1 MFALLLIDHPLW
13 NHILRPVVLD
23 EKGKS
28 YPISYFPTKTNSI
41 KEELSDLQRKAVEAY
56 ESMREPHIL
65 KLFVREKLTVTEFQK
80 KFAPNFPNYEL
91 IIQTVERA
99 NFKLANLAR
108 QYGIPIFHKDKSFS
122 TLYESDRVYT
132 NSDFDKTTTRFLM
145 EDGVLHYSLL
155 LNEKDGLKPI
165 IQKYQTKDLFVL
177 SKEPACYI
185 LHNRLYIFS
194 QNNFKR
200 ISTFLNKDNVE
211 VPTKNL
217 KTYLDTFVKKAI
229 EQEDNIIIEGLPLK
243 ESYNE
248 PHPILTLVESL
259 DRTPAIRLNFQY
271 GDFCIEIDAKKK
283 RLVNISEEINSCKIT
298 IENRNR
304 DSEQR
309 YIDLIKNLGLYEI
322 NKYFFLDLN
331 KTKEVSIVNFLIC
344 NKEALKEFEIRQEL
358 SEYAFILEPL
368 SFHAEITELDMDW
381 FELQGEVSVG
391 DLHIPFIKLRNH
403 IVSGERIY
411 KVEDGRSIILPE
423 EIFSK
428 YSDLMQRT
436 TKDDSLKIRRSL
448 LGLMSDSFS
457 QSKAI
462 RLTLEEPEIVPKDIN
477 ATLREYQ
484 TIGYSWLVKLYQMN
498 YGGCLADDMGLG
510 KTLQF
515 LSFLRR
521 IYPQRKVQKEVYKQP
536 QWIYESNEPTFFDQ
550 PITDSLQTQKPD
562 VRTEADKEENK
573 APTLIVVPSSLV
585 FNWVNE
591 KKKFAPS
598 LTHYVHTGD
607 RRIQSSQIGK
617 IFAHY
622 NLIFTTYG
630 ILRKDINFLKECEF
644 ECAIF
649 DESQN
654 LKNPSSLTYK
664 AVMQLNARHVF
675 CVTGTPIEN
684 GMTDLWAQMNLCNR
698 DILGTLHYF
707 HNYFEQP
714 IQKEKDAQRESLLR
728 AIIKPFLLRRTKK
741 EVAKDLPDKYTME
754 VFCEMSEDHK
764 SYYETQKN
772 AVRNTLMD
780 EILRFGKPQT
790 MTMALSSLTMLRQ
803 LANQVSLVDEL
814 SDIPSN
820 KVDEIVR
827 RLKSLKEEGHK
838 VLVFSS
844 FVRFLE
850 IIEKALNEEGFR
862 YSKVTGATQDRETQ
876 VHQFQNDP
884 DIFCFLISLK
894 AGGVGLN
901 LTAADYVFLI
911 DPWWNPAAEQQAED
925 RAYRI
930 GQMRNVFVYRFI
942 MKGTVEEKV
951 LLLQEKKRNIADTFI
966 GQNNP
971 FDTLNIDDWKA
982 LLQ

>member
-28 YPISYFPTKTNSI
+28 FPISYFPTKTNST
-41 KEELSDLQRKAVEAY
+41 KEEMTEFQWKAVEAY
-56 ESMREPHIL
+56 ESMTEPYIL
-65 KLFVREKLTVTEFQK
+65 KLFVREKLTITEFQK
-80 KFAPNFPNYEL
+80 RFAPNFPNYEL
-91 IIQTVERA
+91 IIRSVERA
-99 NFKLANLAR
+99 SYKLANFAR
-108 QYGIPIFHKDKSFS
+108 LYKIPVFRKDKSF
-122 TLYESDRVYT
+122 TTIYESDRV
-132 NSDFDKTTTRFLM
+132 DVPEEFDQTITRFQM
-145 EDGVLHYSLL
+145 NEGVLHYSLL
-155 LNEKDGLKPI
+155 LKEADELKPI
-165 IQKYQTKDLFVL
+165 TQKYQPKDLVVL
-177 SKEPACYI
+177 STDPACYV
-185 LHNRLYIFS
+185 LNNRLYIFE
-194 QNNFKR
+194 QNSYKR
-200 ISTFLNKDNVE
+200 VSTFLNKDNVE
-211 VPTKNL
+211 VPSKNL
-217 KTYLDTFVKKAI
+217 KTYLDTFVKKAL
-229 EQEDNIIIEGLPLK
+229 EQEDHVIIEGITLDESEEAPL
-243 ESYNE
+243 
-248 PHPILTLVESL
+248 PILTLVESL
-259 DRTPAIRLNFQY
+259 DRTPTLRLNFQY
-271 GDFCIEIDAKKK
+271 GDFRTEIDEKRK
-283 RLVNISEEINSCKIT
+283 RLVKISEENNSYKIT
-298 IENRNR
+298 IKNRNV
-304 DSEQR
+304 DFEQKQ
-309 YIDLIKNLGLYEI
+309 INLIKDLGLYEI
-322 NKYFFLDLN
+322 NKYFFLDPK

-344 NKEALKEFEIRQEL
+344 NREALRDFDIQQKM
-358 SEYAFILEPL
+358 SEHTFILEPVT
-368 SFHAEITELDMDW
+368 SHAEIVEVDMDW
-381 FELQGEVSVG
+381 FELRGEVCVG
-391 DLHIPFIKLRNH
+391 DLRIPFVKLRNH

-411 KVEDGRSIILPE
+411 KVEDGRSVLLPE
-423 EIFSK
+423 EIFTK

-436 TKDDSLKIRRSL
+436 AKGDSLKIRRSL
-448 LGLMSDSFS
+448 VGLMSDSFS
-457 QSKAI
+457 QTKAI
-462 RLTLEEPEIVPKDIN
+462 RLTLEEPEIVPDGID

-484 TIGYSWLVKLYQMN
+484 VIGYSWLVKLYQMN

-521 IYPQRKVQKEVYKQP
+521 IYPQKVAKEVKSKQTK
-536 QWIYESNEPTFFDQ
+536 WIYATSEPTLFDQ
-550 PITDSLQTQKPD
+550 PIEVPVEEQS
-562 VRTEADKEENK
+562 TENESDTENSK

-585 FNWVNE
+585 FNWINE

-598 LTHYVHTGD
+598 LTHYVHVGD
-607 RRIQSSQIGK
+607 RRIQSPQVGK

-654 LKNPSSLTYK
+654 LKNPSSLAYK
-664 AVMQLNARHVF
+664 SVVQLNARHIF

-698 DILGTLHYF
+698 DILGTQHYF

-754 VFCEMSEDHK
+754 VFCEMSEEHK
-764 SYYETQKN
+764 SYYESQKN

-803 LANQVSLVDEL
+803 LANQVSLVDEK
-814 SDIPSN
+814 SDITSN
-820 KVDEIVR
+820 KVEEIVR
-827 RLKSLKEEGHK
+827 RLRSLKEEGHK

-850 IIEKALNEEGFR
+850 VIEKALNEDGFR
-862 YSKVTGATQDRETQ
+862 YSKVTGATQNREAQ
-876 VHQFQNDP
+876 VNQFQNDP
-884 DIFCFLISLK
+884 ETFCFLISLK

-951 LLLQEKKRNIADTFI
+951 LMLQEKKRNIADTFI

>member
-1 MFALLLIDHPLW
+1 MFALLLVDHPLW
-13 NHILRPVVLD
+13 SHILRPVVLD
-23 EKGKS
+23 EKNKS
-28 YPISYFPTKTNSI
+28 YPISYFPTKTNSN
-41 KEELSDLQRKAVEAY
+41 KEELSELQWKAVEAY
-56 ESMREPHIL
+56 ECTREPHIL

-91 IIQTVERA
+91 IIQAVERA
-99 NFKLANLAR
+99 NYKLANLAR
-108 QYGIPIFHKDKSFS
+108 QYEIPVFHKDKSFS
-122 TLYESDRVYT
+122 TIYESDRVFT
-132 NSDFDKTTTRFLM
+132 NSDFDKTTTQFLM
-145 EDGVLHYSLL
+145 KEGILHYSLL

-165 IQKYQTKDLFVL
+165 TQKYQPKDLVVL

-185 LHNRLYIFS
+185 LHNRLYIHS
-194 QNNFKR
+194 QNSFKR
-200 ISTFLNKDNVE
+200 VSTFLNKEYVE
-211 VPTKNL
+211 VPSKNL
-217 KTYLDTFVKKAI
+217 KTYLDTFVKKAV
-229 EQEDNIIIEGLPLK
+229 EQEDHVIIEGFSLK
-243 ESYNE
+243 ESHDE
-248 PHPILTLVESL
+248 PHPILTLVENL
-259 DRTPAIRLNFQY
+259 DRLPALRLNFQY
-271 GDFCIEIDAKKK
+271 GDFCIEIDATEK
-283 RLVNISEEINSCKIT
+283 RFVNILEENNSYQIT
-298 IENRNR
+298 IENRNI

-309 YIDLIKNLGLYEI
+309 HINFIKKLGLYEI
-322 NKYFFLDLN
+322 NKYFFINPN
-331 KTKEVSIVNFLIC
+331 KTKEVSIVNFLIG
-344 NKEALKEFEIRQEL
+344 NKEALKAFEIRQEL
-358 SEYAFILEPL
+358 SEHTFILEPI
-368 SFHAEITELDMDW
+368 SFHAEITEVDMDW
-381 FELQGEVSVG
+381 FELKGEVCVG
-391 DLHIPFIKLRNH
+391 DLHIPIAKLRNH
-403 IVSGERIY
+403 IASGERIY
-411 KVEDGRSIILPE
+411 KLEDGRSIVLPE
-423 EIFSK
+423 EVFSK

-436 TKDDSLKIRRSL
+436 SKGDTLKIRRSL
-448 LGLMSDSFS
+448 LGLMSDGFS

-462 RLTLEEPEIVPKDIN
+462 RLTLEEPEIVPEGIN

-484 TIGYSWLVKLYQMN
+484 VIGYSWLVKLYQMS

-510 KTLQF
+510 KTLQI
-515 LSFLRR
+515 LSFLRK
-521 IYPQRKVQKEVYKQP
+521 IYPQKKIQKEVYKQP

-550 PITDSLQTQKPD
+550 PIADSSQTQHSD
-562 VRTEADKEENK
+562 AETDKEGNK
-573 APTLIVVPSSLV
+573 APTLVVVPSSLV
-585 FNWVNE
+585 FNWINE

-607 RRIQSSQIGK
+607 RRIQSPQIGK

-622 NLIFTTYG
+622 NLVFTTYG
-630 ILRKDINFLKECEF
+630 ILRKDINFLKECNF

-664 AVMQLNARHVF
+664 AVVQINARHVF

-698 DILGTLHYF
+698 DILGTQHYF
-707 HNYFEQP
+707 HNFFEQP

-741 EVAKDLPDKYTME
+741 EVAKELPDKYTME
-754 VFCEMSEDHK
+754 VFCEMSEEHK
-764 SYYETQKN
+764 SYYEKQKN

-803 LANQVSLVDEL
+803 LANQVSLVDEK
-814 SDIPSN
+814 SSITSN
-820 KVDEIVR
+820 KVEEIVR

-850 IIEKALNEEGFR
+850 IIETALKEEGFQ
-862 YSKVTGATQDRETQ
+862 YSKVTGATQDREAQ
-876 VHQFQNDP
+876 VNQFQNNP
-884 DIFCFLISLK
+884 ETFCFLISLK

-951 LLLQEKKRNIADTFI
+951 LLLQEKKRNIANSFI